1 MIDDE
6 TFLNKPNFTKMVENK
21 VLDTKQSY
29 MDAVLDLCDKLDID
43 PIDVKKFVSPV
54 IQGKIEAEA
63 MTLNLIPKQN
73 TLSFD

>member
-1 MIDDE
+1 MIDDN
-6 TFLNKPNFTKMVENK
+6 TFLNKPSFTKMVENT

-29 MDAVLDLCDKLDID
+29 MDAVLDLCNRLDID
-43 PIDVKKFVSPV
+43 PEDSKKFISPV

-63 MTLNLIPKQN
+63 MTLNLIPRQN

>member
-29 MDAVLDLCDKLDID
+29 MDAVIDLCDKLDLD
-43 PIDVKKFVSPV
+43 PIDVKKFISPV

-63 MTLNLIPKQN
+63 MMLNLIPRQN

>member
-1 MIDDE
+1 MTEE
-6 TFLNKPNFTKMVENK
+6 TFLNKPNFTKMVETT

-29 MDAVLDLCDKLDID
+29 MDAVLDLCDRLDID

-63 MTLNLIPKQN
+63 MTLNLIPRQN
-73 TLSFD
+73 TLQFD

>member
-1 MIDDE
+1 MIDDD

-29 MDAVLDLCDKLDID
+29 MDAVIDLCDKLDLD
-43 PIDVKKFVSPV
+43 PLDVKKFISPV

-63 MTLNLIPKQN
+63 MTLNLIPRQN

>member
-1 MIDDE
+1 MIDDD

-29 MDAVLDLCDKLDID
+29 MDAVVDLCEKLDID
-43 PIDVKKFVSPV
+43 PIDVKKFISPV

-63 MTLNLIPKQN
+63 MMLNLIPRQN

>member
-29 MDAVLDLCDKLDID
+29 IDAVIDLCDKLDID
-43 PIDVKKFVSPV
+43 PSESKKYLSPV

-63 MTLNLIPKQN
+63 MTLNLIPRQN

>member
-43 PIDVKKFVSPV
+43 PTDVKKFVSPV

-63 MTLNLIPKQN
+63 MTLNLIPRQN
-73 TLSFD
+73 TLQFD

>member
-1 MIDDE
+1 MIDDN
-6 TFLNKPNFTKMVENK
+6 TFLNKPSFTKMVENK

-29 MDAVLDLCDKLDID
+29 MDAVLDLCTRLDID
-43 PIDVKKFVSPV
+43 PIDVKKFISPV

-63 MTLNLIPKQN
+63 MTLNLIPRQN

>member
-1 MIDDE
+1 MTDDE

-29 MDAVLDLCDKLDID
+29 MDAVVDLCDKLDID
-43 PIDVKKFVSPV
+43 PIDVKKFISPV

-63 MTLNLIPKQN
+63 MTLNLIPRQN

>member
-1 MIDDE
+1 MINDE
-6 TFLNKPNFTKMVENK
+6 TFLNKPNFTKMVETT

-29 MDAVLDLCDKLDID
+29 MDAVLDLCNRLDID

-63 MTLNLIPKQN
+63 MTLNLIPRQN
-73 TLSFD
+73 TLQFD

>member
-1 MIDDE
+1 MIDDN
-6 TFLNKPNFTKMVENK
+6 TFLNKPSFTKMVENK

-29 MDAVLDLCDKLDID
+29 MDAVVDLCEKLDID
-43 PIDVKKFVSPV
+43 PIDVKKFISPV

-63 MTLNLIPKQN
+63 MTLNLIPRQN

>member
-29 MDAVLDLCDKLDID
+29 MDAVLDLCTRLDID
-43 PIDVKKFVSPV
+43 PTDVKKFISPV

-63 MTLNLIPKQN
+63 ALLNLIPKQN
-73 TLSFD
+73 TLSF

>member
-29 MDAVLDLCDKLDID
+29 IDAVIDLCEKLDID

-63 MTLNLIPKQN
+63 MTLNLIPRQN
-73 TLSFD
+73 TLQFD

>member
-29 MDAVLDLCDKLDID
+29 MDAVLDLCDNLDID
-43 PIDVKKFVSPV
+43 PTDVKKFVSPV

-73 TLSFD
+73 TLQFD

>member
-1 MIDDE
+1 MIDDN

-29 MDAVLDLCDKLDID
+29 IDAVIDLCEKLDID
-43 PIDVKKFVSPV
+43 PIDVKKFISPV

-63 MTLNLIPKQN
+63 MTLNLIPRQN

>member
-29 MDAVLDLCDKLDID
+29 MDAVLDLCDTLDID

-63 MTLNLIPKQN
+63 ITLNLIPKQN
-73 TLSFD
+73 TLQFD

>member
-1 MIDDE
+1 MIDDK
-6 TFLNKPNFTKMVENK
+6 TFLNKPNFTKMVETT

-29 MDAVLDLCDKLDID
+29 MDAVLDLCNRLDID
-43 PIDVKKFVSPV
+43 PEDSKKFISPV

-73 TLSFD
+73 TLQFD

>member
-29 MDAVLDLCDKLDID
+29 MAAVLDLCEKLDID
-43 PIDVKKFVSPV
+43 PIDVKKFVSPI
-54 IQGKIEAEA
+54 IQSKIEAEA
-63 MTLNLIPKQN
+63 MTLNLIPRQN

>member
-1 MIDDE
+1 MIENE
-6 TFLNKPNFTKMVENK
+6 TFLNKPSFTKMVETT

-29 MDAVLDLCDKLDID
+29 MDAILHLCEKLDID
-43 PIDVKKFVSPV
+43 PIDVKKFISPV

-63 MTLNLIPKQN
+63 MTLNLIPQQN

>member
-1 MIDDE
+1 MIDDD

-29 MDAVLDLCDKLDID
+29 MDAVVDLCDKLDID
-43 PIDVKKFVSPV
+43 PIDVKKFISPV

-63 MTLNLIPKQN
+63 MMLNLIPRQN

>member
-1 MIDDE
+1 MINDE
-6 TFLNKPNFTKMVENK
+6 TFLNKPNFTKMVETT

-29 MDAVLDLCDKLDID
+29 MDAVLDLCNRLDID
-43 PIDVKKFVSPV
+43 PEDSKKFISPV

-63 MTLNLIPKQN
+63 MTLNLIPRQN

>member
-29 MDAVLDLCDKLDID
+29 MDAVIDLCDKLDID
-43 PIDVKKFVSPV
+43 PIDVKKFISPV

-63 MTLNLIPKQN
+63 MTLNLIPRQN

>member
-1 MIDDE
+1 MIDDN

-29 MDAVLDLCDKLDID
+29 IDAVIDLCEKLDID
-43 PIDVKKFVSPV
+43 PIDVKKFISPV

-63 MTLNLIPKQN
+63 MTLNLIPRQN
-73 TLSFD
+73 TLQFD

>member
-54 IQGKIEAEA
+54 IQGKIEAVA
-63 MTLNLIPKQN
+63 MTLNLIPQQN
-73 TLSFD
+73 TLQFD

>member
-6 TFLNKPNFTKMVENK
+6 TFLNKPNFTKMIENK

-29 MDAVLDLCDKLDID
+29 MDAVVDLCEKLDID
-43 PIDVKKFVSPV
+43 PIDVKKFISPV

-63 MTLNLIPKQN
+63 MTLNLIPRQN

>member
-29 MDAVLDLCDKLDID
+29 MDAVIDLCDKLDLD
-43 PIDVKKFVSPV
+43 PLDVKKFISPV

-63 MTLNLIPKQN
+63 MMLNLIPRQN

>member
-43 PIDVKKFVSPV
+43 PIDVKKFVSPI
-54 IQGKIEAEA
+54 IQSKIEAEA

>member
-29 MDAVLDLCDKLDID
+29 MDAVLDLCEKLDID
-43 PIDVKKFVSPV
+43 PIDVKKFVSPI
-54 IQGKIEAEA
+54 IQSKIEAEA
-63 MTLNLIPKQN
+63 MTLNLIPRQN

>member
-1 MIDDE
+1 MIDDN

-43 PIDVKKFVSPV
+43 PIELYTRLALHISISELSYLRDE
-54 IQGKIEAEA
+54 I
-63 MTLNLIPKQN
+63 LIINPK
-73 TLSFD
+73 LV

>member
-6 TFLNKPNFTKMVENK
+6 TFLNKPNFTKMIENK

-29 MDAVLDLCDKLDID
+29 MDAVIDLCDKLDLD
-43 PIDVKKFVSPV
+43 PLDVKKFISPV

-63 MTLNLIPKQN
+63 MTLNLIPRQN